1 MDYNFFLLTTFFLQT
16 EDGKT
21 QSRICCLG
29 SREILKINGDIPR
42 HILGVIEFESSHIP
56 VVDLAASFGV
66 EPISID
72 SSRCVLIVEQNY
84 KSGKL
89 YTGIILRDIEEI
101 GKLAAGIFEVGTE
114 LYAGVNLHFVI
125 GRQNSDNNERELLV
139 ESHKILSLLEES
151 KTEIPHEH
159 SRLQLGSSYNF
170 MNALGTMDFLQRQVL
185 LEELANEPEL
195 WDRDS
200 KVMCL

>member
-1 MDYNFFLLTTFFLQT
+1 MDYNFFLLTTFLLQT
-16 EDGKT
+16 ENSKT
-21 QSRICCLG
+21 QSRIRCLG
-29 SREILKINGDIPR
+29 SREILKVDREIPK
-42 HILGVIEFESSHIP
+42 HILGVIEFESAHIP

-72 SSRCVLIVEQNY
+72 NSRCVLIIEQDY
-84 KSGKL
+84 QSGKL

-151 KTEIPHEH
+151 KTEMPHEH